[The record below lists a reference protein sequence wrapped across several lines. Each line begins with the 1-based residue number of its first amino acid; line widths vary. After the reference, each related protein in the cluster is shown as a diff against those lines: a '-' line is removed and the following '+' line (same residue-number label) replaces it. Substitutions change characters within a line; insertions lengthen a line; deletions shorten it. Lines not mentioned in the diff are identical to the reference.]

1 MSKAP
6 SDIRFPLRLCI
17 CLVITEQLRV
27 HCAEVLG
34 TPIVGDY
41 KYGRQAHRK
50 LEQYLKSASD
60 PKLGAMPSKV
70 DQDSSC
76 LDLESG
82 SISDEQYSLHLH
94 CKEMILPDISVVLQ
108 HGNVDDLD
116 TARIGNVM
124 LNAPLPPHMQR
135 SWDLL
140 NSSLQYPNS
149 RF

>member
-1 MSKAP
+1 M
-6 SDIRFPLRLCI
+6 
-17 CLVITEQLRV
+17 
-27 HCAEVLG
+27 LG

-60 PKLGAMPSKV
+60 PKPDTMPSEV
-70 DQDSSC
+70 DKDSSC

-82 SISDEQYSLHLH
+82 SLSDEQYSLHLH
-94 CKEMILPDISVVLQ
+94 CKEIILPDISVVLQ
-108 HGNVDDLD
+108 HGNVSDLD